1 MFVLMSVLF
10 KCIVFQAYIPN
21 ESILLWNA
29 AMREPY
35 WLSGS
40 PPPCVTSAYW
50 QTNVIYWF
58 IQFIDSHSVFTV
70 NNSSRQ
76 CQFLYLPHWFL
87 SPFPI
92 VAHVDKCRLYRLL
105 SPWFWSQWPTKF
117 VRSFTT
123 DATAVA
129 QSKQSLSH

>member
-40 PPPCVTSAYW
+40 PPP
-50 QTNVIYWF
+50 
-58 IQFIDSHSVFTV
+58 
-70 NNSSRQ
+70 
-76 CQFLYLPHWFL
+76 
-87 SPFPI
+87 
-92 VAHVDKCRLYRLL
+92 
-105 SPWFWSQWPTKF
+105 
-117 VRSFTT
+117 
-123 DATAVA
+123 
-129 QSKQSLSH
+129 